1 MKIGLNHFFIHIMNR
16 GVLMIKKWF
25 ICLCVCLLCIS
36 ISPVYATELQLAPNA
51 SASLLMESSS
61 RQVLYANNE
70 KTKLFPASTTK
81 IMTMILLF
89 EAIEK
94 GSLKWDEELTCS
106 AYAASMGGSQIYLE
120 EGKKMNVE
128 DLFKAISIA
137 SANDA
142 CVMVGERI
150 AGTND
155 NFVKMMNEKAKEL
168 KLVNTHFVNSTGLH
182 DDEHYTCALDL
193 GTMAAYL
200 IEIGGERLF
209 QTTSLYDSYIR
220 EDTAHQFWL
229 VNTNKLLKSYQGA
242 DGLKTGYTKEA
253 GYCIV
258 STAKRNGL
266 RLIGI
271 VLKESDPKV
280 RNQEVSQLLDY
291 GFSLY
296 ENKILFQKNDV
307 IEKIKIDHAKVP
319 EVEVIVKEDVQY
331 IQDKND
337 TTKVTYQINYT
348 NLVPPLKKGEI
359 IGHLLLMRGSVN
371 IGSFDVTVKTDVE
384 ALSFGEK
391 VVQQLKEF
399 I

>member
-1 MKIGLNHFFIHIMNR
+1 
-16 GVLMIKKWF
+16 MIKKYL
-25 ICLCVCLLCIS
+25 ICLCVFILCMQIV
-36 ISPVYATELQLAPNA
+36 PVHAEDLKLTPNA
-51 SASLLMESSS
+51 ASSLLMEASS

-70 KTKLFPASTTK
+70 KEKLFPASTTK
-81 IMTMILLF
+81 IMTMILMF
-89 EAIEK
+89 EAINK
-94 GSLKWDEELTCS
+94 GTLKWDEELSCS

-120 EGKKMNVE
+120 EGEKMNVT

-142 CVMVGERI
+142 CVMIGERI

-168 KLVNTHFVNSTGLH
+168 NLVNTHFANPTGLH
-182 DDEHYTCALDL
+182 DDNHYTCAIDL
-193 GTMAAYL
+193 GIMAAYL

-220 EDTAHQFWL
+220 EDTAHKFWL
-229 VNTNKLLKSYQGA
+229 VNTNKLLKSYEGA

-258 STAKRNGL
+258 TTAKRNGL

-271 VLKESDPKV
+271 VLKESNPKI

-296 ENKILFQKNDV
+296 ENVTLFQKGDV
-307 IEKIKIDHAKVP
+307 IERVGIENAKVQ
-319 EVEVIVKEDVQY
+319 EIEAVAKEDIQY
-331 IQDKND
+331 VQDKSD
-337 TTKVTYQINYT
+337 STEVTYQINYT
-348 NLVPPLKKGEI
+348 NLVPPLKKGET
-359 IGHLLLMRGSVN
+359 IGHLLLMRQDENIASFEIIVN
-371 IGSFDVTVKTDVE
+371 QDVE
-384 ALSFGEK
+384 ALSFVEK
-391 VVQQLKEF
+391 VVNQLK
-399 I
+399 ILV

>member
-1 MKIGLNHFFIHIMNR
+1 
-16 GVLMIKKWF
+16 MIKKYL
-25 ICLCVCLLCIS
+25 ICLCVFILCMQIV
-36 ISPVYATELQLAPNA
+36 PVHAEDLKLTPNA
-51 SASLLMESSS
+51 SASLLMEASS

-70 KTKLFPASTTK
+70 KEKLFPASTTK
-81 IMTMILLF
+81 IMTMILMF
-89 EAIEK
+89 EAINK
-94 GSLKWDEELTCS
+94 GTLKWDEELSCS

-120 EGKKMNVE
+120 EGEKMNVT

-142 CVMVGERI
+142 CVMIGERI

-168 KLVNTHFVNSTGLH
+168 NLVNTHFANPTGLH
-182 DDEHYTCALDL
+182 DDNHYTCAIDL
-193 GTMAAYL
+193 GIMAAYL

-220 EDTAHQFWL
+220 EDTAHKFWL
-229 VNTNKLLKSYQGA
+229 VNTNKLLKSYEGA

-258 STAKRNGL
+258 TTAKRNGL

-271 VLKESDPKV
+271 VLKESDPKI

-296 ENKILFQKNDV
+296 ENVTLFQKGDV
-307 IEKIKIDHAKVP
+307 IERVGIENAKVRQI
-319 EVEVIVKEDVQY
+319 EAIAKEDIQY
-331 IQDKND
+331 VQDKSD
-337 TTKVTYQINYT
+337 STEVTYQMNYT
-348 NLVPPLKKGEI
+348 NLVPPLKKGET
-359 IGHLLLMRGSVN
+359 IGHLLLMRQDVN
-371 IGSFDVTVKTDVE
+371 IGSFDIIVDEDVE
-384 ALSFGEK
+384 ALSFVEK
-391 VVQQLKEF
+391 VVNQLK
-399 I
+399 ILI

>member
-1 MKIGLNHFFIHIMNR
+1 
-16 GVLMIKKWF
+16 MIKKWF
-25 ICLCVCLLCIS
+25 ICLCVCLLCLS

-51 SASLLMESSS
+51 SASLLMEASS

-120 EGKKMNVE
+120 EGEKMDVE

-168 KLVNTHFVNSTGLH
+168 KLVNTHFVNPTGLH

-348 NLVPPLKKGEI
+348 NLVPPLKKGET

>member
-1 MKIGLNHFFIHIMNR
+1 
-16 GVLMIKKWF
+16 MIKKWF
-25 ICLCVCLLCIS
+25 ICLCVCLLCLS

-51 SASLLMESSS
+51 SASLLMEASS

-120 EGKKMNVE
+120 EGEKMDVE

-348 NLVPPLKKGEI
+348 NLVPPLKKGET